1 MDLSGDYGITPFIA
15 VPVPP
20 VEGFDPQTNPIYF
33 FYPDGGNVTFTMAQI
48 DSFRQDQLFTNGIFA
63 TQVGAATAT
72 LFVMICIT
80 AAEKRKTPIFKANF
94 INIVLVILRGI
105 LFMHYFMSS
114 LARTYTIFAWD
125 VSGVPIS
132 DINASIVSSVLSLL
146 LMIGT
151 QISLLLQVRIC
162 WALNPRSK
170 ARILATCCSVSSI
183 ATAAY
188 LSLGVYII
196 QLQGRPPDLRI
207 TKWANPLVNALVALS
222 IIVFSAT
229 FTWRMYQSVRN
240 RRRMGFVGLG
250 SLESLL
256 VSGVQT
262 LLFPAIF
269 CIVENFVKFGGSAS
283 LAQAIIAI
291 ALPISHVWASTV
303 QANSRPSMAKIEKL
317 ASQKPF
323 WDRMVAA
330 RDARVQAFSKFVKST
345 ISTIQ
350 RPFRG
355 VSFRRK
361 RDQMQPPEG
370 TVLASQPPGVSNI
383 DIEAGETSFRSS
395 EYSKDFSGFGKD
407 LEAGHGL

>member
-1 MDLSGDYGITPFIA
+1 
-15 VPVPP
+15 
-20 VEGFDPQTNPIYF
+20 
-33 FYPDGGNVTFTMAQI
+33 MAQI
-48 DSFRQDQLFTNGIFA
+48 DLFRRDQLFTTGIFA
-63 TQVGAATAT
+63 SQVGAATAA

-80 AAEKRKTPIFKANF
+80 AIEKRKTPIFKANF

-105 LFMHYFMSS
+105 LFMHYFMGG

-125 VSGVPIS
+125 VSGVPLS

-151 QISLLLQVRIC
+151 QISLLLQVRVC

-170 ARILATCCSVSSI
+170 ARILATCCSVSGV

-188 LSLGVYII
+188 LALGVYII

-207 TKWANPLVNALVALS
+207 TKWANPLVNAFVALS

-262 LLFPAIF
+262 LIFPAIF

-283 LAQAIIAI
+283 LAQATIAI

-317 ASQKPF
+317 ANRKPF
-323 WDRMVAA
+323 WDRVATA
-330 RDARVQAFSKFVKST
+330 RDARVQAFSKLIKSA
-345 ISTIQ
+345 ISAIQ

-361 RDQMQPPEG
+361 SGQVQPPEDPAP
-370 TVLASQPPGVSNI
+370 TSQPPNI
-383 DIEAGETSFRSS
+383 SDTDIEAGETSFRSS
-395 EYSKDFSGFGKD
+395 KCSKDPSGFGKD
-407 LEAGHGL
+407 LEAGHSL